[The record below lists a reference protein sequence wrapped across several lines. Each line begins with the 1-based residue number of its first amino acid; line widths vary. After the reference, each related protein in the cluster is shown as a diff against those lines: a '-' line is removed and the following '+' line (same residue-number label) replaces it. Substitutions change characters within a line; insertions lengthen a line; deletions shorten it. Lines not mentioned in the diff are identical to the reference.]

1 MCCHS
6 LTDKITHSLTHT
18 SCRSTFL
25 GWGKTL
31 HICNK
36 EGKGSV
42 IECSSQIFLDVS
54 PSHTMDCKCQF
65 DQRLRYVCLLKN
77 VNMLP
82 RLILAHSSFYHSII
96 HYNLK
101 CNFIWLLNWEIKR
114 RMNKKNKEVFI
125 LSPVLNSYLWA
136 LKCTWYVETA
146 SEWQLDLPKLKYR
159 ICQSSTD
166 IAIWQ

>member
-1 MCCHS
+1 MLRTKLPAGAPPPPPLRWSFGGNKDAFIWPKSNDCPALCVVTHS
-6 LTDKITHSLTHT
+6 LTKSLTHT

-42 IECSSQIFLDVS
+42 IKCSSQIFSNVS
-54 PSHTMDCKCQF
+54 PSHSLDCECQF

-82 RLILAHSSFYHSII
+82 RLILAHSSFYHNII

-101 CNFIWLLNWEIKR
+101 CNFIWLLNWEVKSQR
-114 RMNKKNKEVFI
+114 QM
-125 LSPVLNSYLWA
+125 
-136 LKCTWYVETA
+136 
-146 SEWQLDLPKLKYR
+146 
-159 ICQSSTD
+159 
-166 IAIWQ
+166 